1 MFPFSSCIVKSMKS
15 GSDCPVCKVPYRRR
29 GMMLA
34 FYFQFES
41 LSFFSYLRYWSKE
54 EGVFCIY
61 FIFFASEVRAAPHMD
76 NLVSIYKS
84 MEIASGFNI
93 FVTQNPPPSTK
104 LSGDAKKKKQNQ
116 GKLLVLCTY
125 FVSLFNFKHESL
137 ALIMEHLR

>member
-1 MFPFSSCIVKSMKS
+1 
-15 GSDCPVCKVPYRRR
+15 
-29 GMMLA
+29 MLA

-104 LSGDAKKKKQNQ
+104 LSGDAKKKKTEKKSREII
-116 GKLLVLCTY
+116 GFMHLLCILVQLQT
-125 FVSLFNFKHESL
+125 
-137 ALIMEHLR
+137 

>member
-41 LSFFSYLRYWSKE
+41 LSLFSYLKSWSKE

-104 LSGDAKKKKQNQ
+104 LSGDTKKKIK
-116 GKLLVLCTY
+116 G
-125 FVSLFNFKHESL
+125 NFWFC
-137 ALIMEHLR
+137 ALTLYPCSTSNMNPLH

>member
-1 MFPFSSCIVKSMKS
+1 
-15 GSDCPVCKVPYRRR
+15 
-29 GMMLA
+29 MMLLA

-41 LSFFSYLRYWSKE
+41 LSFFSYLKSWSKE

-104 LSGDAKKKKQNQ
+104 LSGDAKKKKKTEKKSRENI
-116 GKLLVLCTY
+116 GFMHLLCILVQLQTR
-125 FVSLFNFKHESL
+125 VSCINHGALAMNILF
-137 ALIMEHLR
+137 ALP